1 MTGGAFGMQ
10 AFTKGGMIKA
20 PMSVGKMRVADQ
32 EMKARKQTRQLP
44 TRGGLMD
51 LDRSARTIVD
61 YSKASPLKPA
71 VKALTVIDYAKQ
83 GK

>member
-1 MTGGAFGMQ
+1 MNA
-10 AFTKGGMIKA
+10 AKK
-20 PMSVGKMRVADQ
+20 
-32 EMKARKQTRQLP
+32 TRQLP

-51 LDRSARTIVD
+51 LDRSRRTIVD

-71 VKALTVIDYAKQ
+71 LKQLTVIDYAKR